1 MFFNIIRTKFT
12 HHLRSTK
19 FPEFRKYVSS
29 ETKSSGSP
37 ADKAESINE
46 QTSFRK
52 SDILKSPNWEQN
64 VSFTLKECILYDID
78 RRRNNYFDHRLSQ
91 TEYNLH
97 NTAINIENKLLMII
111 VGSTILIIGS
121 VVASDY
127 FNQQKGVK
135 TVRDETKKL

>member
-12 HHLRSTK
+12 RHLRSTK

-37 ADKAESINE
+37 ADKASINE
-46 QTSFRK
+46 QTSFRE

-64 VSFTLKECILYDID
+64 VSFTILYDID
-78 RRRNNYFDHRLSQ
+78 RRRNDYFDHRLSQ
-91 TEYNLH
+91 AEYKLH
-97 NTAINIENKLLMII
+97 NTAIHTENKLLMII
-111 VGSTILIIGS
+111 VGSTISIIGS
-121 VVASDY
+121 VVASNY

-135 TVRDETKKL
+135 TVGDETKKL